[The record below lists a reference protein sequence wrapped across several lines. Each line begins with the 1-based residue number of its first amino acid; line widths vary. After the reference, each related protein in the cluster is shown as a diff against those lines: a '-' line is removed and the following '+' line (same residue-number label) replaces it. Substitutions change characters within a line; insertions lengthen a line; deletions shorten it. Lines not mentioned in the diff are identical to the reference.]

1 MTIEKL
7 VQSYHVLIDEFLLL
21 HQEALV
27 AMNFELAFDIW
38 CLFSDLLQ
46 SHIEVE
52 NQYLMGVFSRFCGDV
67 RWPMSLYL
75 HEHHK
80 IIRLQSE
87 VTTRLNDLQATPTR
101 RGVVMLLD
109 YQRSFKNVIEHHE
122 EREEIALLKELQA
135 QVPADVLAELMREL
149 EAAWPSIDSLLEQKT
164 LFEQRLA
171 SLDIYKLRL

>member
-7 VQSYHVLIDEFLLL
+7 TQSYHVLIDEFLLL

-27 AMNFELAFDIW
+27 AMDLELALDIW

-46 SHIEVE
+46 SHIEIE
-52 NQYLMGVFSRFCGDV
+52 NTLLFPAFEQLCFEA
-67 RWPMSLYL
+67 RWPVSLYL

-80 IIRLQSE
+80 ISSLQQQVTVRLQA
-87 VTTRLNDLQATPTR
+87 LQAEPTR

-135 QVPADVLAELMREL
+135 SASNDRLVDLMFKL
-149 EAAWPSIDSLLEQKT
+149 ESSWPTIDGLLEQKKA
-164 LFEQRLA
+164 FEHRLA
-171 SLDIYKLRL
+171 SL